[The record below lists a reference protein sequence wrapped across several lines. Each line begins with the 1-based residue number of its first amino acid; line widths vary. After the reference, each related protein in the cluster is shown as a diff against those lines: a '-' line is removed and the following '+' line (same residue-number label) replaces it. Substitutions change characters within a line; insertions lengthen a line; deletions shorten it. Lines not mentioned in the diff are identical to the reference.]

1 MWSRPLA
8 LALLLLPAP
17 ALAGVKE
24 KVAALAP
31 PGLVLVM
38 DAKGNELV
46 AQNTDEPFVPASVTK
61 IVTAWLAMEVLGGDY
76 RFETR
81 FYLDDKRVLYVRG
94 GGDPFLISEELAP
107 LATELVAA
115 VGKKP
120 ITGIVL
126 DASYYPSNLRIPG
139 IEDTD
144 EAYNALNSALAV
156 NFNTVYA
163 VRSGNKVRSAE
174 KQTPITPLAIT
185 QFRLRGPNGS
195 GRISLSQD
203 PTVSL
208 QYAGELIA
216 AFIERAGGSVK
227 GKISTGTVPEG
238 LEPVYVH
245 RQSRTLSEIL
255 VELLRASN
263 NYIANQV
270 FLEIG
275 GHRLGGP
282 VSLEKSLQVANEMLA
297 AHGLAAAIHL
307 EEGSGISRNNHF
319 TARGLAKVLELFAP
333 HADLLHG
340 HDGGM
345 NKTGT
350 MEGVRTLA
358 GYADTSSHGRVRFVI
373 SLTSNDGEMRFR
385 LLRAISPGC
394 KSRPPRRCFPT
405 RSQKF
410 AISAYRISAGG
421 LRSPAGYALRV
432 HVQRIDRV
440 ARRHEQPVA
449 VAAAEADVGSALGQ
463 RDEADRLAG
472 RIEHLDAVERR
483 AHAPAAPQIA
493 VDVDPKAVGRFFFF
507 AVDED
512 AAIGE
517 LRSAVDHV
525 EDIDR
530 ASLGRALDDIELR
543 FVGRKGQ
550 SVRPL
555 DQPGGR
561 DRRTP
566 AVGIEPVDVEGQ
578 FRLCL
583 HAQIIAGDAGGR
595 IGEPDGAVGLHDHVV
610 RAIEPLAV
618 EPIDQHRDGAV
629 ILGARDAT
637 A

>member
-1 MWSRPLA
+1 MWFRSLA
-8 LALLLLPAP
+8 LALLLLAAP
-17 ALAGVKE
+17 ALAGVEE

-31 PGLVLVM
+31 QGLVLVM
-38 DAKGNELV
+38 GAKGNELV

-76 RFETR
+76 RFKTR

-107 LATELVAA
+107 LATKLVAA
-115 VGKKP
+115 VGKMP
-120 ITGIVL
+120 IAGIVL

-174 KQTPITPLAIT
+174 KQTPITPLAIN

-203 PTVSL
+203 PMVSL

-227 GKISTGTVPEG
+227 GKISTGLVPKG

-255 VELLRASN
+255 VELLRVSN
-263 NYIANQV
+263 NYIANQI

-333 HADLLHG
+333 HADLLRG

-358 GYADTSSHGRVRFVI
+358 GYVDTSSHGRVHFVI
-373 SLTSNDGEMRFR
+373 SITSNDDEMRFR
-385 LLRAISPGC
+385 LLRTIES
-394 KSRPPRRCFPT
+394 
-405 RSQKF
+405 
-410 AISAYRISAGG
+410 G
-421 LRSPAGYALRV
+421 L
-432 HVQRIDRV
+432 
-440 ARRHEQPVA
+440 
-449 VAAAEADVGSALGQ
+449 
-463 RDEADRLAG
+463 
-472 RIEHLDAVERR
+472 
-483 AHAPAAPQIA
+483 
-493 VDVDPKAVGRFFFF
+493 
-507 AVDED
+507 
-512 AAIGE
+512 
-517 LRSAVDHV
+517 
-525 EDIDR
+525 
-530 ASLGRALDDIELR
+530 
-543 FVGRKGQ
+543 
-550 SVRPL
+550 
-555 DQPGGR
+555 
-561 DRRTP
+561 
-566 AVGIEPVDVEGQ
+566 
-578 FRLCL
+578 
-583 HAQIIAGDAGGR
+583 
-595 IGEPDGAVGLHDHVV
+595 
-610 RAIEPLAV
+610 
-618 EPIDQHRDGAV
+618 
-629 ILGARDAT
+629 
-637 A
+637 

>member
-31 PGLVLVM
+31 PALVLVM
-38 DAKGNELV
+38 DATGNELV

-61 IVTAWLAMEVLGGDY
+61 IVTAWLAMEVLGGGY
-76 RFETR
+76 RFATR

-139 IEDTD
+139 IVDTG

-185 QFRLRGPNGS
+185 QFRLRGPKGS

-227 GKISTGTVPEG
+227 GKISTGTVREG
-238 LEPVYVH
+238 LEPIYVH
-245 RQSRTLSEIL
+245 RQSRTLSQIL

-263 NYIANQV
+263 NYIANQI

-275 GHRLGGP
+275 AHRRGGP

-319 TARGLAKVLELFAP
+319 TARGLAKVLELFEP
-333 HADLLHG
+333 HAGLLRG
-340 HDGGM
+340 HHGGM
-345 NKTGT
+345 NKTGAL
-350 MEGVRTLA
+350 EGVRTLA
-358 GYADTSSHGRVRFVI
+358 GYADTSGHGRVRFVI

-385 LLRAISPGC
+385 LLRAIES
-394 KSRPPRRCFPT
+394 
-405 RSQKF
+405 
-410 AISAYRISAGG
+410 G
-421 LRSPAGYALRV
+421 L
-432 HVQRIDRV
+432 
-440 ARRHEQPVA
+440 
-449 VAAAEADVGSALGQ
+449 
-463 RDEADRLAG
+463 
-472 RIEHLDAVERR
+472 
-483 AHAPAAPQIA
+483 
-493 VDVDPKAVGRFFFF
+493 
-507 AVDED
+507 
-512 AAIGE
+512 
-517 LRSAVDHV
+517 
-525 EDIDR
+525 
-530 ASLGRALDDIELR
+530 
-543 FVGRKGQ
+543 
-550 SVRPL
+550 
-555 DQPGGR
+555 
-561 DRRTP
+561 
-566 AVGIEPVDVEGQ
+566 
-578 FRLCL
+578 
-583 HAQIIAGDAGGR
+583 
-595 IGEPDGAVGLHDHVV
+595 
-610 RAIEPLAV
+610 
-618 EPIDQHRDGAV
+618 
-629 ILGARDAT
+629 
-637 A
+637 

>member
-1 MWSRPLA
+1 MSRCACAGAAMWSRPLA

-31 PGLVLVM
+31 PALVLVM

-61 IVTAWLAMEVLGGDY
+61 IVTAWLAMEVLGGGY

-139 IEDTD
+139 IVDTG

-185 QFRLRGPNGS
+185 QFRLRGPKGS

-227 GKISTGTVPEG
+227 GKISTGIVREG
-238 LEPVYVH
+238 LEPIYFH
-245 RQSRTLSEIL
+245 RQSRTLSQIL

-263 NYIANQV
+263 NYIANQI

-275 GHRLGGP
+275 AHRRGGP
-282 VSLEKSLQVANEMLA
+282 VSLEKSLRTRCSPRTASPRPSISRRARASA
-297 AHGLAAAIHL
+297 ATTASPPAASPKCSSCSSPMPACSAAI
-307 EEGSGISRNNHF
+307 
-319 TARGLAKVLELFAP
+319 TAV
-333 HADLLHG
+333 
-340 HDGGM
+340 
-345 NKTGT
+345 
-350 MEGVRTLA
+350 
-358 GYADTSSHGRVRFVI
+358 
-373 SLTSNDGEMRFR
+373 
-385 LLRAISPGC
+385 
-394 KSRPPRRCFPT
+394 
-405 RSQKF
+405 
-410 AISAYRISAGG
+410 
-421 LRSPAGYALRV
+421 
-432 HVQRIDRV
+432 
-440 ARRHEQPVA
+440 
-449 VAAAEADVGSALGQ
+449 
-463 RDEADRLAG
+463 
-472 RIEHLDAVERR
+472 
-483 AHAPAAPQIA
+483 
-493 VDVDPKAVGRFFFF
+493 
-507 AVDED
+507 
-512 AAIGE
+512 
-517 LRSAVDHV
+517 
-525 EDIDR
+525 
-530 ASLGRALDDIELR
+530 
-543 FVGRKGQ
+543 
-550 SVRPL
+550 
-555 DQPGGR
+555 
-561 DRRTP
+561 
-566 AVGIEPVDVEGQ
+566 
-578 FRLCL
+578 
-583 HAQIIAGDAGGR
+583 
-595 IGEPDGAVGLHDHVV
+595 
-610 RAIEPLAV
+610 
-618 EPIDQHRDGAV
+618 
-629 ILGARDAT
+629 
-637 A
+637 

>member
-31 PGLVLVM
+31 PALVLVM

-61 IVTAWLAMEVLGGDY
+61 IVTAWLAMEVLGGGY

-139 IEDTD
+139 IVDTG

-185 QFRLRGPNGS
+185 QFRLRGPKGS

-227 GKISTGTVPEG
+227 GKISTGIVREG
-238 LEPVYVH
+238 LEPIYFH
-245 RQSRTLSEIL
+245 RQSRTLSQIL

-263 NYIANQV
+263 NYIANQI

-275 GHRLGGP
+275 AHRRGGP

-297 AHGLAAAIHL
+297 AHGLTAAIHL
-307 EEGSGISRNNHF
+307 EEGSGISRNNRF
-319 TARGLAKVLELFAP
+319 TARGLAKVLELFEP
-333 HADLLHG
+333 HAGLLRG
-340 HDGGM
+340 HHGGM
-345 NKTGT
+345 NKTGAL
-350 MEGVRTLA
+350 EGVRTLA
-358 GYADTSSHGRVRFVI
+358 GYADTSGHGRVRFVI

-385 LLRAISPGC
+385 LLRAIES
-394 KSRPPRRCFPT
+394 
-405 RSQKF
+405 
-410 AISAYRISAGG
+410 G
-421 LRSPAGYALRV
+421 L
-432 HVQRIDRV
+432 
-440 ARRHEQPVA
+440 
-449 VAAAEADVGSALGQ
+449 
-463 RDEADRLAG
+463 
-472 RIEHLDAVERR
+472 
-483 AHAPAAPQIA
+483 
-493 VDVDPKAVGRFFFF
+493 
-507 AVDED
+507 
-512 AAIGE
+512 
-517 LRSAVDHV
+517 
-525 EDIDR
+525 
-530 ASLGRALDDIELR
+530 
-543 FVGRKGQ
+543 
-550 SVRPL
+550 
-555 DQPGGR
+555 
-561 DRRTP
+561 
-566 AVGIEPVDVEGQ
+566 
-578 FRLCL
+578 
-583 HAQIIAGDAGGR
+583 
-595 IGEPDGAVGLHDHVV
+595 
-610 RAIEPLAV
+610 
-618 EPIDQHRDGAV
+618 
-629 ILGARDAT
+629 
-637 A
+637 

>member
-31 PGLVLVM
+31 PALVLVM
-38 DAKGNELV
+38 DAEGNELV
-46 AQNTDEPFVPASVTK
+46 AQNTDKPFVPASVTK

-115 VGKKP
+115 VGKEP

-163 VRSGNKVRSAE
+163 VRSGNTVRSAE

-185 QFRLRGPNGS
+185 QFRLRGPNGK
-195 GRISLSQD
+195 GRISMSQD

-216 AFIERAGGSVK
+216 AFIARAGGSVK
-227 GKISTGTVPEG
+227 GKISTGTVPAG
-238 LEPVYVH
+238 LKPVYVH
-245 RQSRTLSEIL
+245 RQSRSLSKIL
-255 VELLRASN
+255 GQLLLASN

-275 GHRLGGP
+275 GNRLGGP
-282 VSLEKSLQVANEMLA
+282 VSLEKSLRVANQMLA

-307 EEGSGISRNNHF
+307 EEGSGISRNNRF

-333 HADLLHG
+333 HAALLHG
-340 HDGGM
+340 RDGGR

-350 MEGVRTLA
+350 MEGVSTLA

-373 SLTSNDGEMRFR
+373 ALTSNDGEMRFR
-385 LLRAISPGC
+385 LLRTI
-394 KSRPPRRCFPT
+394 KS
-405 RSQKF
+405 
-410 AISAYRISAGG
+410 
-421 LRSPAGYALRV
+421 
-432 HVQRIDRV
+432 
-440 ARRHEQPVA
+440 
-449 VAAAEADVGSALGQ
+449 
-463 RDEADRLAG
+463 
-472 RIEHLDAVERR
+472 
-483 AHAPAAPQIA
+483 
-493 VDVDPKAVGRFFFF
+493 
-507 AVDED
+507 
-512 AAIGE
+512 E
-517 LRSAVDHV
+517 L
-525 EDIDR
+525 
-530 ASLGRALDDIELR
+530 
-543 FVGRKGQ
+543 
-550 SVRPL
+550 
-555 DQPGGR
+555 
-561 DRRTP
+561 
-566 AVGIEPVDVEGQ
+566 
-578 FRLCL
+578 
-583 HAQIIAGDAGGR
+583 
-595 IGEPDGAVGLHDHVV
+595 
-610 RAIEPLAV
+610 
-618 EPIDQHRDGAV
+618 
-629 ILGARDAT
+629 
-637 A
+637 

>member
-1 MWSRPLA
+1 MWSNLLA
-8 LALLLLPAP
+8 LALACSLLLQPAQ

-31 PGLVLVM
+31 SGLVLVM
-38 DAKGNELV
+38 DENGNELV
-46 AQNTDEPFVPASVTK
+46 VQNADKPFVPASVTK

-76 RFETR
+76 RFKTR

-107 LATELVAA
+107 LATKLVAA

-120 ITGIVL
+120 IAGIVL

-139 IEDTD
+139 IEDSD

-174 KQTPITPLAIT
+174 KQTPITPLAIN

-203 PTVSL
+203 PMVSL

-227 GKISTGTVPEG
+227 GKISTGLVPVG

-255 VELLRASN
+255 VELLRVSN

-297 AHGLAAAIHL
+297 AHGLAAGIHL

-333 HADLLHG
+333 HAELLRG

-358 GYADTSSHGRVRFVI
+358 GYADTSGHGRVRFVI
-373 SLTSNDGEMRFR
+373 SLSSNDDKMRFR
-385 LLRAISPGC
+385 LLRTIES
-394 KSRPPRRCFPT
+394 
-405 RSQKF
+405 
-410 AISAYRISAGG
+410 G
-421 LRSPAGYALRV
+421 L
-432 HVQRIDRV
+432 
-440 ARRHEQPVA
+440 
-449 VAAAEADVGSALGQ
+449 
-463 RDEADRLAG
+463 
-472 RIEHLDAVERR
+472 
-483 AHAPAAPQIA
+483 
-493 VDVDPKAVGRFFFF
+493 
-507 AVDED
+507 
-512 AAIGE
+512 
-517 LRSAVDHV
+517 
-525 EDIDR
+525 
-530 ASLGRALDDIELR
+530 
-543 FVGRKGQ
+543 
-550 SVRPL
+550 
-555 DQPGGR
+555 
-561 DRRTP
+561 
-566 AVGIEPVDVEGQ
+566 
-578 FRLCL
+578 
-583 HAQIIAGDAGGR
+583 
-595 IGEPDGAVGLHDHVV
+595 
-610 RAIEPLAV
+610 
-618 EPIDQHRDGAV
+618 
-629 ILGARDAT
+629 
-637 A
+637 